1 MARYVVHVRT
11 PMPPAEAFA
20 YMADLNNFARWD
32 PGVDGVEQVEGA
44 GPGAKSVFD
53 VSVKAVVGTMTL
65 RYETTR
71 YEPTTLVVARA
82 ESSTLTSLDTA
93 RVGLRADRRPGGRRA
108 DRRPRR
114 RAGGDT
120 DVGQPNDEAGPVQ
133 LPPIRPRTTA
143 VSAPSVDK
151 TAPMTHLAIHS
162 PT

>member
-82 ESSTLTSLDTA
+82 ESSTLTSLDTITVHPDGTGA
-93 RVGLRADRRPGGRRA
+93 VVTYQPNSRSTGCCASQTHCSLAFGRIGGRAA
-108 DRRPRR
+108 D
-114 RAGGDT
+114 G
-120 DVGQPNDEAGPVQ
+120 
-133 LPPIRPRTTA
+133 
-143 VSAPSVDK
+143 
-151 TAPMTHLAIHS
+151 
-162 PT
+162 

>member
-65 RYETTR
+65 RYESTR

-82 ESSTLTSLDTA
+82 ESSTLTSLDTITVHPDGTGA
-93 RVGLRADRRPGGRRA
+93 VVTYEAELTLNGVLRFADPLLGLAFGRIGGRAA
-108 DRRPRR
+108 DGLIDALDGERVE
-114 RAGGDT
+114 T
-120 DVGQPNDEAGPVQ
+120 
-133 LPPIRPRTTA
+133 
-143 VSAPSVDK
+143 
-151 TAPMTHLAIHS
+151 